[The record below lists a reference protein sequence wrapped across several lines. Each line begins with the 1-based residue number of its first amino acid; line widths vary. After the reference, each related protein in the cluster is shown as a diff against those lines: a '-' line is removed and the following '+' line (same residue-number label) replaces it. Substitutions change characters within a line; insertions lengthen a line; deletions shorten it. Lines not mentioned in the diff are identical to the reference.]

1 MSARRAVGG
10 SRYLYDSFDVAQ
22 ARLDASERVAEER
35 HSAIDARLARIDA
48 ALERV
53 ERRLWLAVYGVAAT
67 VLAHG
72 GLALLGTGAL
82 PAQ

>member
-35 HSAIDARLARIDA
+35 WAGLENRLARIEA
-48 ALERV
+48 ALERT
-53 ERRLWLAVYGVAAT
+53 EKRLWLAVYGVAAT
-67 VLAHG
+67 LLAQG
-72 GLALLGTGAL
+72 GLALL
-82 PAQ
+82 AQGNL